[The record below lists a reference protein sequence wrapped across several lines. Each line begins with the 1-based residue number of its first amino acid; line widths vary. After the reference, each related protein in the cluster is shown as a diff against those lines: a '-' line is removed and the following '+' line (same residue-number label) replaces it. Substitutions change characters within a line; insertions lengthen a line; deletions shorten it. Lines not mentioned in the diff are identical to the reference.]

1 LAKGGTGIMRF
12 YLSVY
17 LSVYLVFGGA
27 SAFGKDVVTGG
38 GKVGL
43 FQAKAGSRYKDKQ
56 LDICE
61 MGYAVGFEDYINRK
75 GEYSVLTGSITLWGN
90 AGSKLAPL
98 LVLNVLLYDLDAIN
112 RKRELVQLND
122 SYLAIGRK
130 SYDLLEA
137 ASFPCDQS
145 GLCVRYD
152 AIKYPELT
160 KILERDFDLHFQ
172 RDQGPAMSVPVNLAR
187 DAPAEADKFSACVA
201 KLVPIYMKRLSN

>member
-1 LAKGGTGIMRF
+1 MRF
-12 YLSVY
+12 YLSVF
-17 LSVYLVFGGA
+17 LSFYLVLGGA
-27 SAFGKDVVTGG
+27 SALGKDIATGG

-61 MGYAVGFEDYINRK
+61 MGYAVGFEDHINRK

-90 AGSKLAPL
+90 AGSKHLPPM
-98 LVLNVLLYDLDAIN
+98 LVLNILLYDLDAIN
-112 RKRELVQLND
+112 RKRELVRLKD

-130 SYDLLEA
+130 SYNLLEA
-137 ASFPCDQS
+137 ASFPCDQL
-145 GLCVRYD
+145 GLCIGYD
-152 AIKYPELT
+152 AMKYPELT

-172 RDQGPAMSVPVNLAR
+172 RDQRPVMSVPVNLAR

-201 KLVPIYMKRLSN
+201 KLVPIYTKRLGN